1 MRNIIKTA
9 AVFAAFMPLWG
20 CVATQQDMLQMQSQM
35 DDLNTNINNMQKN
48 QADLAVKIDAL
59 SGSLNAFSE
68 TIKDMTSQMARLSDR
83 LDALDS
89 MMNKRV
95 NAIGATIKKQQEDVE
110 AALLPAKLYN
120 DAYNSFLNNGF
131 PEAVTGFKAYLAK
144 FPGGE
149 MAENSYY
156 YLGEA
161 LYLQEKW
168 QDAALSYATIL
179 DKFPR
184 SQRIPAARL
193 KYALS
198 ILKHPDDKKP
208 EALKYLESI
217 TRDFPK
223 SQEAATAKI
232 YIAKLHPPVKAEP
245 IKIKPEPVKTRTTA
259 PKPGTKTEKSA
270 Q

>member
-1 MRNIIKTA
+1 MKNFLKAA
-9 AVFAAFMPLWG
+9 AVCAALAPLCG

-48 QADLAVKIDAL
+48 QADLALKIDNL
-59 SGSLNAFSE
+59 SGNLNVFSE
-68 TIKDMTSQMARLSDR
+68 TIKDITAQMARLSGR
-83 LDALDS
+83 LDELDA

-120 DAYNSFLNNGF
+120 DAYNSFLNNNFTGS
-131 PEAVTGFKAYLAK
+131 AAGFKAYLAK

-149 MAENSYY
+149 MAENAYFH
-156 YLGEA
+156 LGEA

-168 QDAALSYATIL
+168 QEAALSYATVI

-198 ILKHPDDKKP
+198 LLKYPEDKKP
-208 EALKYLESI
+208 EALRYLESI
-217 TRDFPK
+217 TRDYPK
-223 SQEAATAKI
+223 SQEAATAKL
-232 YIAKLHPPVKAEP
+232 YIAKLRPAKTENPKA
-245 IKIKPEPVKTRTTA
+245 KP
-259 PKPGTKTEKSA
+259 KTEKKS

>member
-1 MRNIIKTA
+1 MKNLLKTA
-9 AVFAAFMPLWG
+9 VVFAAFMPLWA

-48 QADLAVKIDAL
+48 QADLALKIDNL
-59 SGSLNAFSE
+59 SGNLNAFSE
-68 TIKDMTSQMARLSDR
+68 TIKDITTQMARLSGR
-83 LDALDS
+83 LDELDA
-89 MMNKRV
+89 MMNRRV

-120 DAYNSFLNNGF
+120 DAYNSFLNNNF
-131 PEAVTGFKAYLAK
+131 TESVSGFKSYLAK

-149 MAENSYY
+149 MAENAYF

-217 TRDFPK
+217 VRDYPK
-223 SQEAATAKI
+223 SQEALTAKT
-232 YIAKLHPPVKAEP
+232 YIARLRPA
-245 IKIKPEPVKTRTTA
+245 
-259 PKPGTKTEKSA
+259 KTEPARSKTETPKAKARTEKKS